1 MLYSSFGPEIKHM
14 IYRARDENAK
24 HFITDA
30 VCIIHEKSDHTKQ
43 YAVYTLLCFHFGKN
57 NLKMKIDVII
67 KFGGSAVTVKDQLE
81 TLKEEE
87 LLQAC
92 ALVNICLDHGKTV
105 VVVHGAG

>member
-1 MLYSSFGPEIKHM
+1 MLEITFTS
-14 IYRARDENAK
+14 I
-24 HFITDA
+24 
-30 VCIIHEKSDHTKQ
+30 
-43 YAVYTLLCFHFGKN
+43 L
-57 NLKMKIDVII
+57 DVII

-87 LLQAC
+87 LLHAC